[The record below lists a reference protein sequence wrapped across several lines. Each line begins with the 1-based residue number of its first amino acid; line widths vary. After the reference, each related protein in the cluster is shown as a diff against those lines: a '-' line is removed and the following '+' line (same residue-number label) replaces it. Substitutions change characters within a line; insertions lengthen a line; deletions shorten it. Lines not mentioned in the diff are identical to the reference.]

1 MAHSEVNGQRRL
13 LLLVD
18 ADTAL
23 HPFIQAALR
32 RAPYASLR
40 YIMCHPLPNA
50 DQLRE

>member
-32 RAPYASLR
+32 RAPYAPLR
-40 YIMCHPLPNA
+40 HMM
-50 DQLRE
+50 